1 MNETNAAKRASFC
14 RRFFFHFL
22 RYLLAL
28 ILDLTCAHSSHWMPW
43 CLNVEPVTLFWST
56 RSVSLTPWTQLNNE
70 RHKQEDIS
78 RRSWERYHHYND
90 EIRKTIQRRLY
101 SEDYSESEVARQS
114 SVHHSFH
121 HLDEIRVQSLS
132 VQVCYTLNH
141 FFHAWCINWMYHDSV
156 WFAGQFYSYITQFL
170 SRSGKWHEKEN
181 EVTHDL
187 SCPRTCSLWSG
198 QVRSTN
204 DLFDE
209 KRDSQAGLFGSL
221 EIMIKVMMTTVI
233 VVLHFPHFVDD
244 HQLVLLVMIIT
255 VMTVDFKY
263 NNELLRKICDKIL
276 EPQEQKET

>member
-1 MNETNAAKRASFC
+1 M
-14 RRFFFHFL
+14 
-22 RYLLAL
+22 
-28 ILDLTCAHSSHWMPW
+28 
-43 CLNVEPVTLFWST
+43 
-56 RSVSLTPWTQLNNE
+56 
-70 RHKQEDIS
+70 
-78 RRSWERYHHYND
+78 
-90 EIRKTIQRRLY
+90 
-101 SEDYSESEVARQS
+101 
-114 SVHHSFH
+114 
-121 HLDEIRVQSLS
+121 
-132 VQVCYTLNH
+132 
-141 FFHAWCINWMYHDSV
+141 
-156 WFAGQFYSYITQFL
+156 
-170 SRSGKWHEKEN
+170 
-181 EVTHDL
+181 THDL